1 MLNIIRK
8 LFSIM
13 ESVVEWFNKMSIF
26 NIKLYYLLLIIMVIL
41 SISVSHIFRLNSLM
55 IGITGTYFWFLML
68 LQYLTKKGPK
78 RDDKA
83 GLELVKEFSHRS
95 FLTGLYKFSFEL
107 MSLIFVILICFVY
120 TLTGEFNYS
129 VKIIFYYI
137 IEIFLCIL
145 AIFIVLWFSYHVVI
159 NDKVTPKTAKALLT
173 FYLWISTTVTSLLYF
188 ANNYSKID
196 IIDIIKVII
205 SALGI
210 SFALVNHIISLREYE
225 LEIEE
230 KDKKDKK
237 KQEELVLQFW
247 QETTYDLLMKKRD

>member
-1 MLNIIRK
+1 
-8 LFSIM
+8 
-13 ESVVEWFNKMSIF
+13 
-26 NIKLYYLLLIIMVIL
+26 
-41 SISVSHIFRLNSLM
+41 M

-78 RDDKA
+78 KDDKA

-107 MSLIFVILICFVY
+107 MSLIFVILIFFVY

-129 VKIIFYYI
+129 VKIILYYI
-137 IEIFLCIL
+137 IEILLYIL

-173 FYLWISTTVTSLLYF
+173 FYLWISATVTALLYF
-188 ANNYSKID
+188 ANNYSK
-196 IIDIIKVII
+196 IDIIKVII

-210 SFALVNHIISLREYE
+210 SFSLVNHIISLREYE

-230 KDKKDKK
+230 KDKKIKK
-237 KQEELVLQFW
+237 I
-247 QETTYDLLMKKRD
+247 KKSKKN